1 MRTEFRFA
9 VFETTPPYALV
20 VVGLGPEAL
29 ALTEKNPFRHRALA
43 SMPRCRRVAGVSDAD
58 VLVRLAAGVR
68 GNPVAHEG
76 AQGVTGKSVR
86 ARRTRAVE

>member
-20 VVGLGPEAL
+20 VSATAL
-29 ALTEKNPFRHRALA
+29 ALTEKIVAISSGVNA
-43 SMPRCRRVAGVSDAD
+43 RCRRVAGVSDAD
-58 VLVRLAAGVR
+58 VLVRLAAGVEETR
-68 GNPVAHEG
+68 WLTKELR
-76 AQGVTGKSVR
+76 GVTGKSVR